1 MGATSKAKGLP
12 ALPGRSQPSGS
23 DCVRALEILG
33 KSGNDAGED
42 SIASAIAAIQT
53 AFGTRWAGFSTMP
66 GERSS
71 NQWVQFYDGDKAS
84 LVGLD
89 SFGESLLDLVFG
101 GDGEDRLTY
110 ADGVRETFPDSR
122 LLEDFSAR
130 GLVVRRVPERD
141 GKSGMFCWVM
151 SADVIECSDIQLALF
166 DVAVARVVERLRQA
180 AGERLFLSVDDS
192 GIFAGAAN
200 DWMWETDVSDRFT
213 WLGSRSVLSLGVPVT
228 ELIGQRRKDLVDQAE
243 IENEAEKWGR
253 YDEIIVAREP
263 LRDFRYSSVLRS
275 GERRIFRING
285 LPYYGTDGTFLGYR
299 GTASDATDFD
309 GLQYRLAESRA
320 RKDFIISG
328 SGSAL
333 WDWDLETGQI
343 WFAGAWKELL
353 QLDDD
358 GLAQLDILER
368 MHAEDVEAHREK
380 LIAHFK
386 GTTSHFQS
394 TTRLCADDGTW
405 RWIEFRGQAV
415 MDETTGRAK
424 RFVGQALDVSRL
436 KETEAALVASERRYA
451 MSYQATRDG
460 VWEWDIES
468 DVCIGTPRL
477 FELLGMASDD
487 GKISVNDLIQ
497 VILPEDLQAH
507 RASLQQCISGA
518 TDTYRCEFRVRRGD
532 GQIRHI
538 QNRGVAIRNKDGVA
552 MSMIGS
558 ISDVT
563 ELLEAE
569 QELRAALDRAEYAN
583 RAKIEFLANMSHELR
598 TPLNSIIGFSETI
611 RDRMFG
617 DNGARYSEYAGH
629 VCESARHLLE
639 LINDIL
645 DVSRIEAGEMPIIE
659 SVFSPVTAM
668 NAAARL
674 MSRRI
679 TDRQLTF
686 SLEAEGSF
694 PNIRADERRLK
705 QIFVNLI
712 GNAVKF
718 TDPGGVISFSCEY
731 DPGNGLTFMVTDS
744 GIGIPEDQFDQ
755 VMKVFGQVDGSFTR
769 NYDGVG
775 LGLPL
780 SRNLAELHGGS
791 LELRSRTG
799 VGTTAIVKLP
809 QWRCLTDDTE

>member
-1 MGATSKAKGLP
+1 MTVEANDVPRLP
-12 ALPGRSQPSGS
+12 ESERRSGG
-23 DCVRALEILG
+23 DCVRALEFLACI
-33 KSGNDAGED
+33 DRDGEVD
-42 SIASAIAAIQT
+42 IASALTAVQT
-53 AFGTRWAGFSTMP
+53 AFDTRWAGFSMLP

-71 NQWVQFYDGDKAS
+71 NQWTQFYDGDKVS

-89 SFGESLLDLVFG
+89 AIGDGLLDLVAGDDGPNRMTYPG
-101 GDGEDRLTY
+101 G
-110 ADGVRETFPDSR
+110 AREAFPDSR
-122 LLEDFSAR
+122 LLQDYSVE
-130 GLVVRRVPERD
+130 GLVVRRVPESDSKAR
-141 GKSGMFCWVM
+141 MFFWVM
-151 SADVIECSDIQLALF
+151 SGDAFDCTPTQLAVF
-166 DVAVARVVERLRQA
+166 DVAVARIVERLRKA
-180 AGERLFLSVDDS
+180 AGERMFISVDDS
-192 GIFAGAAN
+192 GIFSTTSD

-213 WLGSRSVLSLGVPVT
+213 WLSPRTAQVVGVPSS
-228 ELIGQRRKDLVDQAE
+228 ELIGMRRKELVDQAE
-243 IENEAEKWGR
+243 VENEAEKWAR
-253 YDEIIVAREP
+253 YDEIVAAREP
-263 LRDFRYSSVLRS
+263 LRDFRYSRVIPS

-285 LPYYGTDGTFLGYR
+285 LPYYGTDGKFLGYR
-299 GTASDATDFD
+299 GTASDATGFD
-309 GLQYRLAESRA
+309 GLQFRLAELRA

-333 WDWDLETGQI
+333 WDWDVESGQI

-358 GLAQLDILER
+358 SLMRLDLFDRLHEED
-368 MHAEDVEAHREK
+368 AEGHREK

-386 GTTSHFQS
+386 GKTERFQN
-394 TTRLCADDGTW
+394 TCRLRGDDGKL
-405 RWIEFRGQAV
+405 RWIEFRGLAV
-415 MDETTGRAK
+415 RDEVSGRTK

-460 VWEWDIES
+460 VWEWDIVS
-468 DVCIGTPRL
+468 DDCVGTPRF
-477 FELLGMASDD
+477 FELLGLPTDG
-487 GKISVNDLIQ
+487 GKITANDLIR
-497 VILPEDLQAH
+497 VILAEDLPAH
-507 RASLQQCISGA
+507 RASIQQCISGA
-518 TDTYRCEFRVRRGD
+518 SDTYRCEFRIRRGD
-532 GQIRHI
+532 GQVRHI
-538 QNRGVAIRNKDGVA
+538 QNRGVAIPDKDGVVVA
-552 MSMIGS
+552 MIGA

-563 ELLEAE
+563 ELHEAE
-569 QELRAALDRAEYAN
+569 LELRAALDRAEYAN

-659 SVFSPVTAM
+659 SVFSPVSVM

-686 SLEAEGSF
+686 SQEASRNL
-694 PNIRADERRLK
+694 PDIRADERRLK

-731 DPGNGLTFMVTDS
+731 DAGKGIAFMVTDS
-744 GIGIPEDQFDQ
+744 GIGIPDNMFDQ

-799 VGTTAIVKLP
+799 VGTTAIVRLP
-809 QWRCLTDDTE
+809 EWRCLTDRKE